1 MGLQI
6 DILNKFLNDNNIV
19 LNSSQIEKLS
29 QFEEKVV
36 ETNEKFNLTNITTE
50 PDFTIKHIIDCL
62 VGIPYIPQGAKLLDI
77 GTGAGF
83 PSMPIAISRPDLQI
97 EAIDST
103 EKKIAFVNQ
112 SAKELDV
119 TNIKAKSI
127 RAEEMPKDKKYDCV
141 VARAVASLQVLL
153 ELAMPIINIG
163 GLFIAYKATE
173 DELKDSANALKILN
187 GKLDKTISLTLP
199 NGDNRC
205 LIIIKKL
212 GETPSKYPRNYSQI
226 KKKPL

>member
-6 DILNKFLNDNNIV
+6 DILHKFLKDNNIT
-19 LNSSQIEKLS
+19 LNSTQIEKLF
-29 QFEEKVV
+29 QFEEKVI

-50 PDFTIKHIIDCL
+50 PDFTIKHIIDSL
-62 VGIPYIPQGAKLLDI
+62 VGIPHIPEGAKLLDI

-83 PSMPIAISRPDLQI
+83 PSMPIAISRPDLKI

-103 EKKIAFVNQ
+103 EKKIGFVNQ
-112 SAKELDV
+112 SAKELGV
-119 TNIKAKSI
+119 SNIKAISI
-127 RAEEMPKDKKYDCV
+127 RAEEMPKDNKYDCV
-141 VARAVASLQVLL
+141 VARAVAALPILL
-153 ELAMPIINIG
+153 ELAMPIINVG

-173 DELKDSANALKILN
+173 DELTDSANALKVLN
-187 GKLDKTISLTLP
+187 SKVEKTVSLTLP

>member
-6 DILNKFLNDNNIV
+6 DILNKFLKDNDIV
-19 LNSSQIEKLS
+19 LNSTQIEKLS
-29 QFEEKVV
+29 QFEEKVI

-50 PDFTIKHIIDCL
+50 PDFTIKHIIDSL
-62 VGIPYIPQGAKLLDI
+62 VGIPYIPEGAKLLDI

-83 PSMPIAISRPDLQI
+83 PSMPIAISRPDLKV

-103 EKKIAFVNQ
+103 EKKIGFVNQ
-112 SAKELDV
+112 SAKELGV
-119 TNIKAKSI
+119 SNIKAMSI
-127 RAEEMPKDKKYDCV
+127 RAEEMPKDNKYDCI
-141 VARAVASLQVLL
+141 VARAVAALPILL
-153 ELAMPIINIG
+153 ELAMPIINVG

-187 GKLDKTISLTLP
+187 SKVEKIVSLTLP

>member
-6 DILNKFLNDNNIV
+6 DILNKFLKDNNIT
-19 LNSSQIEKLS
+19 LNSTQIEKLF
-29 QFEEKVV
+29 QFEEKVI

-50 PDFTIKHIIDCL
+50 PDFTIKHIIDSL
-62 VGIPYIPQGAKLLDI
+62 VGIPHIPEGAKLLDI

-83 PSMPIAISRPDLQI
+83 PSMPIAISRPDLKI

-103 EKKIAFVNQ
+103 EKKIGFVNQ
-112 SAKELDV
+112 SAKELGV
-119 TNIKAKSI
+119 SNIKAISI
-127 RAEEMPKDKKYDCV
+127 RAEEMPKDNKYDCI
-141 VARAVASLQVLL
+141 VARAVAALPILL
-153 ELAMPIINIG
+153 ELAMPIINVG

-173 DELKDSANALKILN
+173 DELKDSANALKVLN
-187 GKLDKTISLTLP
+187 SKVEKTVSLTLP

>member
-6 DILNKFLNDNNIV
+6 DILNKFLKDNNIT
-19 LNSSQIEKLS
+19 LNSTQIEKLF
-29 QFEEKVV
+29 QFEEKVI

-50 PDFTIKHIIDCL
+50 PDFTIKHIIDSL
-62 VGIPYIPQGAKLLDI
+62 VGIPHIPEGAKLLDI

-83 PSMPIAISRPDLQI
+83 PSMPIAISRPDLKI

-103 EKKIAFVNQ
+103 EKKIGFVNQ
-112 SAKELDV
+112 SAKELGV
-119 TNIKAKSI
+119 SNIKAISI
-127 RAEEMPKDKKYDCV
+127 RAEEMPKDNKYDCV
-141 VARAVASLQVLL
+141 VARAVAALPILL
-153 ELAMPIINIG
+153 ELAMPIINVG

-173 DELKDSANALKILN
+173 DELKDSANALKVLN
-187 GKLDKTISLTLP
+187 SKVEKTVSLTLP

>member
-6 DILNKFLNDNNIV
+6 DILNKFLNNNNIT
-19 LNSSQIEKLS
+19 LNSTQIEKLF
-29 QFEEKVV
+29 QFEEKVI

-50 PDFTIKHIIDCL
+50 PDFTIKHIIDSL
-62 VGIPYIPQGAKLLDI
+62 VGIPHIPEGAKLLDI

-83 PSMPIAISRPDLQI
+83 PSMPIAISRPDLKV

-103 EKKIAFVNQ
+103 EKKIIFVNQ
-112 SAKELDV
+112 SAKELGV
-119 TNIKAKSI
+119 SNIKAISI
-127 RAEEMPKDKKYDCV
+127 RAEEMPKDNKYDCV
-141 VARAVASLQVLL
+141 VARAVAALPILL
-153 ELAMPIINIG
+153 ELAMPIINVG

-173 DELKDSANALKILN
+173 DELKDSANALKVLN
-187 GKLDKTISLTLP
+187 SKVEKTVSLTLP

>member
-6 DILNKFLNDNNIV
+6 DILNKFLKDNNIT
-19 LNSSQIEKLS
+19 LNSTQIEKLF
-29 QFEEKVV
+29 QFEEKVI

-50 PDFTIKHIIDCL
+50 PDFTIKHIIDSL
-62 VGIPYIPQGAKLLDI
+62 VGIPHIPEGAKLLDI

-83 PSMPIAISRPDLQI
+83 PSMPIAISRPDLKI

-103 EKKIAFVNQ
+103 EKKIGFVNQ
-112 SAKELDV
+112 SAKELGV
-119 TNIKAKSI
+119 SNIKAISI
-127 RAEEMPKDKKYDCV
+127 RAEEMPKDNKYDCV
-141 VARAVASLQVLL
+141 VARAVAALPILL
-153 ELAMPIINIG
+153 ELAMPIINVG

-173 DELKDSANALKILN
+173 DELKDSANALKVLN
-187 GKLDKTISLTLP
+187 SKVEKTVSLTLP

-226 KKKPL
+226 KNKPL

>member
-6 DILNKFLNDNNIV
+6 DILNKFLNDNNIA

-29 QFEEKVV
+29 NFEEKVI

-50 PDFTIKHIIDCL
+50 PDFTIKHIIDSL
-62 VGIPYIPQGAKLLDI
+62 VGIPYIPQGAKVLDI

-83 PSMPIAISRPDLQI
+83 PSMPIAIARPDLQV

-103 EKKIAFVNQ
+103 EKKIGFVNQ
-112 SAKELDV
+112 SAKELGV
-119 TNIKAKSI
+119 SNIKAKSI
-127 RAEEMPKDKKYDCV
+127 RAEEMPKDNKYDCV
-141 VARAVASLQVLL
+141 VARAVASLQILL
-153 ELAMPIINIG
+153 ELAMPILNVG

-187 GKLDKTISLTLP
+187 SKLNKTVSLTLP

-205 LIIIKKL
+205 LIIIQKI

>member
-6 DILNKFLNDNNIV
+6 DILNKFLEDSGIV
-19 LNSSQIEKLS
+19 LDSIQIEKLA
-29 QFEEKVV
+29 QFEEKVI

-50 PDFTIKHIIDCL
+50 PDFTIKHIIDSL
-62 VGIPYIPQGAKLLDI
+62 VGIPYIPEGAKLLDI

-83 PSMPIAISRPDLQI
+83 PSMPIAISRPDLKV

-103 EKKIAFVNQ
+103 EKKIGFVNQ
-112 SAKELDV
+112 SAKELGV
-119 TNIKAKSI
+119 SNIKAMSI
-127 RAEEMPKDKKYDCV
+127 RAEEMPKDKKYDCI
-141 VARAVASLQVLL
+141 VARAVAALPILL
-153 ELAMPIINIG
+153 ELAMPIINVG

-173 DELKDSANALKILN
+173 DELKDSANALKVLN
-187 GKLDKTISLTLP
+187 SKVEKTVSLTLP

>member
-6 DILNKFLNDNNIV
+6 DILNKFLNDNNIT
-19 LNSSQIEKLS
+19 LDASQIEKLS
-29 QFEEKVV
+29 QFEEKVI

-50 PDFTIKHIIDCL
+50 PDFTIKHIIDSL
-62 VGIPYIPQGAKLLDI
+62 VGVPYIPQGAKLLDI

-83 PSMPIAISRPDLQI
+83 PSMPIAISRLDLTV

-103 EKKIAFVNQ
+103 EKKIGFVNQ
-112 SAKELDV
+112 SAKELGIN
-119 TNIKAKSI
+119 NINAMSI

-141 VARAVASLQVLL
+141 VARAVASLPVLL
-153 ELAMPIINIG
+153 ELAMPIINVG

-173 DELKDSANALKILN
+173 DELKDSANALKVLN
-187 GKLDKTISLTLP
+187 GKVDKTVSLTLP

-205 LIIIKKL
+205 LIIIKKQ
-212 GETPSKYPRNYSQI
+212 GETPNKYPRNYSQI

>member
-6 DILNKFLNDNNIV
+6 DILNKFLEDSGIV
-19 LNSSQIEKLS
+19 LDSIQIEKLA
-29 QFEEKVV
+29 QFEEKVI

-50 PDFTIKHIIDCL
+50 PDFTIKHIIDSL
-62 VGIPYIPQGAKLLDI
+62 VGIPYIPEGAKLLDI

-83 PSMPIAISRPDLQI
+83 PSMPIAISRPDI
-97 EAIDST
+97 KVEAIDST
-103 EKKIAFVNQ
+103 EKKIGFVNQ
-112 SAKELDV
+112 SAKELAV
-119 TNIKAKSI
+119 SNIKAMSI
-127 RAEEMPKDKKYDCV
+127 RAEEMPKDNKYDCI
-141 VARAVASLQVLL
+141 VARAVAALPILL
-153 ELAMPIINIG
+153 ELAVPIINVG

-173 DELKDSANALKILN
+173 DELKDSANALKVLN
-187 GKLDKTISLTLP
+187 SKVEKTVSLTLP

>member
-6 DILNKFLNDNNIV
+6 DILNKFLNDNKITLDSV
-19 LNSSQIEKLS
+19 QIEKLS

-36 ETNEKFNLTNITTE
+36 ETNEKFNLTNITSE
-50 PDFTIKHIIDCL
+50 PDFTIKHIIDSL
-62 VGIPYIPQGAKLLDI
+62 VGIPYIPQGSKILDI

-83 PSMPIAISRPDLQI
+83 PSMPIAIARPDLKV

-103 EKKIAFVNQ
+103 EKKIGFVNQ
-112 SAKELDV
+112 SAKELGV
-119 TNIKAKSI
+119 TNIKAMSI
-127 RAEEMPKDKKYDCV
+127 RAEEMPKDNKYDCI

-153 ELAMPIINIG
+153 ELAMPIINVG

-173 DELKDSANALKILN
+173 DEVKDSANALKILN
-187 GKLDKTISLTLP
+187 SKVEKTISLTLP

-212 GETPSKYPRNYSQI
+212 GETPIKYPRNYSQI

>member
-6 DILNKFLNDNNIV
+6 DILNKFLKDNNIT
-19 LNSSQIEKLS
+19 LNSTQIEKLF
-29 QFEEKVV
+29 QFEEKVI

-50 PDFTIKHIIDCL
+50 PDFTIKHIIDSL
-62 VGIPYIPQGAKLLDI
+62 VGIPHIPEGAKLLDI

-83 PSMPIAISRPDLQI
+83 PSMPIAISRPDLKI

-103 EKKIAFVNQ
+103 EKKIGFVNQ
-112 SAKELDV
+112 SAKELGV
-119 TNIKAKSI
+119 SNIKAISI
-127 RAEEMPKDKKYDCV
+127 RAEEMPKDNKYDCV
-141 VARAVASLQVLL
+141 VARAVAALPILL
-153 ELAMPIINIG
+153 ELAMPIINVG

-173 DELKDSANALKILN
+173 DELKDSANALKVLN
-187 GKLDKTISLTLP
+187 SKVEKTVSLTLP

-212 GETPSKYPRNYSQI
+212 GETPNKYPRNYSQI

>member
-6 DILNKFLNDNNIV
+6 DILNKFLKDNNIT
-19 LNSSQIEKLS
+19 LNSTQIEKLF
-29 QFEEKVV
+29 QFEEKVI
-36 ETNEKFNLTNITTE
+36 ETNAKFNLTNITTE
-50 PDFTIKHIIDCL
+50 PDFTIKHIIDSL
-62 VGIPYIPQGAKLLDI
+62 VGIPHIPEGAKLLDI

-83 PSMPIAISRPDLQI
+83 PSMPIAISRPDLKI

-103 EKKIAFVNQ
+103 EKKIGFVNQ
-112 SAKELDV
+112 SAKELGV
-119 TNIKAKSI
+119 SNIKAISI
-127 RAEEMPKDKKYDCV
+127 RAEEMPKDNKYDCV
-141 VARAVASLQVLL
+141 VARAVAALPILL
-153 ELAMPIINIG
+153 ELAMPIINVG

-173 DELKDSANALKILN
+173 DELKDSANALKVLN
-187 GKLDKTISLTLP
+187 SKVEKTVSLTLP